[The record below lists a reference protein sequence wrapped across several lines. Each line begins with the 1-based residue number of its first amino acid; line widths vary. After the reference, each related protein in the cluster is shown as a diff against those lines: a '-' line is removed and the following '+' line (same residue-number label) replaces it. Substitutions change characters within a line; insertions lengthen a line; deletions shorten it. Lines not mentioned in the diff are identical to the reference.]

1 MSPLCSIICK
11 KILSFLFLFWRSLL
25 LIIGSIFSPNVTL
38 FFAIPIP
45 ASLQKSIAF
54 FIPALC
60 FPASLPFFPSA
71 WSALSAFLY
80 LLKSGF
86 FHPSDPR
93 PEADCSSSPMSS
105 SVSFFFP
112 PLLSWALYPCHPCH
126 PSLGTLFKISIT
138 AEGSLR
144 STHLYTHHHLP
155 HPSLEFNLAPC
166 SARICLFGDAQM
178 WLAFLPVYLFLILP
192 RSKRLLKYLGP

>member
-60 FPASLPFFPSA
+60 FPTSLPFFPSA

-80 LLKSGF
+80 LLRSGF

-112 PLLSWALYPCHPCH
+112 LCSPEPSIPVTHAILHLALCLKSLLQRRGH
-126 PSLGTLFKISIT
+126 LGPPT
-138 AEGSLR
+138 
-144 STHLYTHHHLP
+144 YTHTTTSP
-155 HPSLEFNLAPC
+155 TPP
-166 SARICLFGDAQM
+166 
-178 WLAFLPVYLFLILP
+178 
-192 RSKRLLKYLGP
+192 